1 MARTTTTTREQTYNK
16 RDNYTL
22 KMFIWHLYNSLHNI
36 EFLAM
41 YAYMRIIE
49 TRFVVKKLK
58 MSDLKFVQSLKT

>member
-1 MARTTTTTREQTYNK
+1 MARTTTTTREQTWN
-16 RDNYTL
+16 RDDNYVL
-22 KMFIWHLYNSLHNI
+22 KMFTWHLYKSLHNL

-58 MSDLKFVQSLKT
+58 TSDLKFVQFLKT